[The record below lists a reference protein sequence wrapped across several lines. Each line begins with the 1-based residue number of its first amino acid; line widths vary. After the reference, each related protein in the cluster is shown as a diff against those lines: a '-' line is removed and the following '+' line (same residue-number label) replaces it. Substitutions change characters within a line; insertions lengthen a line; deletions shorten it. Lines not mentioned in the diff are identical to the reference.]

1 VSWSVVYCSCIEC
14 TAVDAWIVG
23 VEVVVGYL

>member
-14 TAVDAWIVG
+14 ALVNAWMVG
-23 VEVVVGYL
+23 VVVVVEYL

>member
-1 VSWSVVYCSCIEC
+1 VFWSVVYCSCIEC
-14 TAVDAWIVG
+14 TIVNAWMVG